1 MAARFA
7 TSITVG
13 ALALWLCGA
22 LANRCVAGTTI
33 TYQGV
38 LVENGAPASGVYFLR
53 FSLWSDAEPPDPP
66 GNQVG
71 DYATKM
77 VTTTSTGLFT
87 TALNE
92 GNEWADAL
100 YSTDGL
106 YLQVDVST
114 DGSSWI
120 FLDPRQLLT
129 SATPS
134 GFPSGGVLVSDCTDR
149 PDSPAIDI
157 EWVCDT
163 NAATFDQTST
173 LSTQDLIV
181 ANIAGAGSAIRTST
195 TGVGAA
201 FWASAANLGRAA
213 RFEITGAGNTNT
225 AVEMITAGPGSAL
238 RTFSM
243 SGPSLLAESTLGVGL
258 RATSTSGTALDV
270 VGSAAFSGPAAFNSL
285 TPFTIPP
292 GAAEI
297 ANLDAAKLNGNPGAF
312 YRNAAN
318 LTGTLQSAQLTG
330 VYGQPLTFCNALNT
344 FCGSGAGLTA
354 LNADNL
360 SSGTV
365 LDARLSSNI
374 PRLGATQ
381 TFTGANTI
389 DNTLHVTGS
398 VTRAYTTGTAN
409 PVGPLAYGTVTMA
422 GGLLAHTPN
431 VQSVVMSTDGQGT
444 RYDIH
449 IADVTYTVTDFV
461 TQVTPLLNPMA
472 VPAVAGVT
480 DDPGDGDLV
489 VRIHNLS
496 GATIQRGFSFVIYQP

>member
-1 MAARFA
+1 MVARRWVVSVA
-7 TSITVG
+7 G
-13 ALALWLCGA
+13 ALALGCA
-22 LANRCVAGTTI
+22 LSERCVAGGTTI

-38 LVENGAPASGVYFLR
+38 LVEDGAPAQGVYFLR
-53 FSLWSDAEPPDPP
+53 FSLWSDDAPPDPP
-66 GNQVG
+66 GEQVG
-71 DYATKM
+71 DYTTKT
-77 VTTTSTGLFT
+77 VTTSADGLFT

-92 GNEWADAL
+92 ANEWADAL
-100 YSTDGL
+100 YSTGGL
-106 YLQVDVST
+106 YLQIDVST
-114 DGSSWI
+114 DGSNWI

-149 PDSPAIDI
+149 PPGAAIDI
-157 EWVCDT
+157 EWVCDS
-163 NAATFDQTST
+163 NAATFEQTSAV
-173 LSTQDLIV
+173 STQDLLV
-181 ANIAGAGSAIRTST
+181 ANTAGLGSAIRAAT
-195 TGVGAA
+195 TGSGAA

-213 RFEITGAGNTNT
+213 RFEITGLGNTET

-243 SGPSLLAESTLGVGL
+243 SGPAILAESTSGVGL

-270 VGSAAFSGPAAFNSL
+270 VGTSAFSATAAFNSL
-285 TPFTIPP
+285 VPFTVPP
-292 GAAEI
+292 GAAEV
-297 ANLDAAKLNGNPGAF
+297 ANLDAARLNGNPGSF

-318 LTGTLQSAQLTG
+318 LTGVLQSAQLG
-330 VYGQPLTFCNALNT
+330 GIYGQQLTFCNALNT
-344 FCGSGAGLTA
+344 FCGDGAGLTA
-354 LNADNL
+354 LNA
-360 SSGTV
+360 SSLLTGTV
-365 LDARLSSNI
+365 ADLRLSGNI
-374 PRLGATQ
+374 PRLDATQ

-398 VTRAYTTGTAN
+398 VTRAYTVGTAN

-431 VQSVVMSTDGQGT
+431 VQSVVLSSDGQGT

-449 IADVTYTVTDFV
+449 IAGVTYTVSDFV
-461 TQVTPLLNPMA
+461 TNVTPLLNPAA

-496 GATIQRGFSFVIYQP
+496 GTTIQRGFHFVVYQP